1 MIKLILAPIRSIV
14 RFPLLQLAFVIG
26 VILWLQ
32 AADDKSIFGKM
43 FNGLDKLV
51 DATVQLFSAVFT
63 VKSFTKSWLISGF
76 MIAYVY
82 LAGSLILFLVRL
94 MIIAAVDFVGRS
106 NLLYLRN
113 AIARER
119 GIEAYCAWIPLERIR
134 PAHISQQEW
143 EQAYA
148 WPVDN
153 KPPYPPLGHRI
164 MRGALSYGAMIL
176 IAAFLLQFFTPF
188 PVLTWIFGWPAAKS
202 SCATQT
208 NCPAVDCHRIGR
220 RGEAVDCILG
230 ASHPSSHDAEYSRHE
245 GNARARESLARCM

>member
-14 RFPLLQLAFVIG
+14 RFPLMQLAIVIG

-32 AADDKSIFGKM
+32 AADDKSVFGQI

-94 MIIAAVDFVGRS
+94 MIIATVDFVGRS

-119 GIEAYCAWIPLERIR
+119 GIGAYRAWIPLERIR

-148 WPVDN
+148 WPANN

-164 MRGALSYGAMIL
+164 MRGVLSYGAMIL
-176 IAAFLLQFFTPF
+176 IAAFLLQFLTPF
-188 PVLTWIFGWPAAKS
+188 PILTWIFGWPAAK
-202 SCATQT
+202 
-208 NCPAVDCHRIGR
+208 P
-220 RGEAVDCILG
+220 
-230 ASHPSSHDAEYSRHE
+230 
-245 GNARARESLARCM
+245 

>member
-1 MIKLILAPIRSIV
+1 MIKLILAPLRSIV
-14 RFPLLQLAFVIG
+14 RFPLLQLAIVIA

-32 AADDKSIFGKM
+32 AADDRSIFGQI

-82 LAGSLILFLVRL
+82 LAGSLILYLVRL

-119 GIEAYCAWIPLERIR
+119 GIGAYRAWVPLERIR

-143 EQAYA
+143 EQTFA
-148 WPVDN
+148 WPADN

-164 MRGALSYGAMIL
+164 MRGVLSHGAMIL
-176 IAAFLLQFFTPF
+176 IAAFLLQFLTPF
-188 PVLTWIFGWPAAKS
+188 PILTWIFGWPAAK
-202 SCATQT
+202 
-208 NCPAVDCHRIGR
+208 
-220 RGEAVDCILG
+220 
-230 ASHPSSHDAEYSRHE
+230 PS
-245 GNARARESLARCM
+245 

>member
-1 MIKLILAPIRSIV
+1 MIKLILAPLRSIV
-14 RFPLLQLAFVIG
+14 RFPLLQLAIVIA

-32 AADDKSIFGKM
+32 AADDRSIFGQI

-82 LAGSLILFLVRL
+82 LAGSLILYLVRL

-119 GIEAYCAWIPLERIR
+119 GIGAYRAWVPLERIR

-143 EQAYA
+143 EQTFA
-148 WPVDN
+148 WPADS

-164 MRGALSYGAMIL
+164 MRGVLSYGAMIL
-176 IAAFLLQFFTPF
+176 IAAFLLQFLTPF
-188 PVLTWIFGWPAAKS
+188 PILTWIFGWPAAK
-202 SCATQT
+202 
-208 NCPAVDCHRIGR
+208 
-220 RGEAVDCILG
+220 
-230 ASHPSSHDAEYSRHE
+230 PS
-245 GNARARESLARCM
+245 